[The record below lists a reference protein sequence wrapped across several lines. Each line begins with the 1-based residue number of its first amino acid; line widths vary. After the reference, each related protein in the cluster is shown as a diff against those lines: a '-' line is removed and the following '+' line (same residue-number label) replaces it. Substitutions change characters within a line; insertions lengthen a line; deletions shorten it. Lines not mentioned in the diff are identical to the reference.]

1 MLSLQHETSP
11 CQGSKLAHL
20 KRQQREVD
28 GDPAS
33 RILRRSGCSQG
44 NRSWWHLPYSLVT
57 GLWYRAAG
65 HAGQCLC
72 WQSYSL
78 RVDIRDSKC
87 RKLCW
92 SYGNCKEPCEKG
104 LLEGAII
111 MHLLQIMY
119 ISYIVQLDKVVYRCD
134 YAYIV
139 LYILTMYAPVSSDPP
154 IQRNFHPYVNLAISS
169 VVFRD
174 FTHQIFQIV

>member
-72 WQSYSL
+72 WQLLQSQGWHKGFQNVESY
-78 RVDIRDSKC
+78 VDHTE
-87 RKLCW
+87 
-92 SYGNCKEPCEKG
+92 NCKEPCEKG

-154 IQRNFHPYVNLAISS
+154 HTKELSPLCESGDFVSS
-169 VVFRD
+169 
-174 FTHQIFQIV
+174 I